1 VPGIASNQSNRPYGI
16 AYDSNSQRIFLA
28 DTNNNR
34 VMSYKSGS
42 IVGTVV
48 AGGNSSG
55 LHRSSLNLPY
65 GLHFDSSSNS
75 LIIANRGANNVVRWT
90 LGQSTWD
97 LIAGSPNGT
106 NGNSSTNLN
115 SPADVVLDSM
125 GNVYV
130 ADTGNHRVQFYFA
143 GQSNGTTIAGTGI
156 SGTNATS
163 LNSPWSLALDSQ
175 LNLYVADTNNH
186 RIQKFLKFEDD

>member
-1 VPGIASNQSNRPYGI
+1 
-16 AYDSNSQRIFLA
+16 
-28 DTNNNR
+28 
-34 VMSYKSGS
+34 
-42 IVGTVV
+42 
-48 AGGNSSG
+48 
-55 LHRSSLNLPY
+55 
-65 GLHFDSSSNS
+65 
-75 LIIANRGANNVVRWT
+75 
-90 LGQSTWD
+90 
-97 LIAGSPNGT
+97 
-106 NGNSSTNLN
+106 
-115 SPADVVLDSM
+115 M

-186 RIQKFLKFEDD
+186 RIQKFLILEDD

>member
-1 VPGIASNQSNRPYGI
+1 LNQPYGI
-16 AYDSNSQRIFLA
+16 AYDSNSQRIFVA
-28 DTNNNR
+28 DTNNHR
-34 VMSYKSGS
+34 VVSYKLGS
-42 IVGTVV
+42 LVGTVV
-48 AGGNSSG
+48 VGNNSYG
-55 LHRSSLNLPY
+55 LHRSSLYLPC
-65 GLHFDSSSNS
+65 GLHFDSPSNS
-75 LIIANRGANNVVRWT
+75 LIIANYGAHNIVRWT

-97 LIAGSPNGT
+97 LIAGNINGSL
-106 NGNSSTNLN
+106 GNSSMELKN
-115 SPADVVLDSM
+115 PRDVVLDSM

-186 RIQKFLKFEDD
+186 RIQKFLILEDD